1 MSSHRG
7 VWPRRGGVSNDQR
20 DATRVPSQARASSPP
35 HFGWWVHATR
45 AALGCAAPEWP
56 ESPRPRVLNES
67 TSKLWPKVL
76 CEHSI
81 TTNLESFCSS
91 ANNEMEGAAASLV
104 YFVVNALLQ
113 PANKRADGDAGPM
126 TSADD
131 SAGAARSQRAAPACF
146 FSDPFPTCQPFDSS
160 QQRPGVGGRRQQ
172 PDSTIPRPGQGRPLP
187 DIGSLPTCAACRRR
201 RVLTPPDRPTHGRS
215 IVMAVGVKLQYLRF
229 RRVDVIEAMH
239 LGQMTQPRTYSIL
252 SAYVRVTRESRGPKP
267 PGE

>member
-1 MSSHRG
+1 MGEPPGR
-7 VWPRRGGVSNDQR
+7 QR
-20 DATRVPSQARASSPP
+20 FPPPCPTAKRPLRSDELAPGCVARAGGCLQRSEGRNQGSFPST
-35 HFGWWVHATR
+35 GQLATTFW
-45 AALGCAAPEWP
+45 LVG
-56 ESPRPRVLNES
+56 PRHKGSAGMCGPRVARVSEALEFSSFNES
-67 TSKLWPKVL
+67 TSKLWPKVF

-172 PDSTIPRPGQGRPLP
+172 PDSTIPRPGQGRRSPTSGRCPLVP
-187 DIGSLPTCAACRRR
+187 PAAAGGC
-201 RVLTPPDRPTHGRS
+201 
-215 IVMAVGVKLQYLRF
+215 
-229 RRVDVIEAMH
+229 
-239 LGQMTQPRTYSIL
+239 
-252 SAYVRVTRESRGPKP
+252 
-267 PGE
+267 